1 MDDIPPSHPIDVDD
15 LETAIREGRHLHRA
29 RAYRIK
35 VADETLDFRP
45 IEVVDPMPLGRQIL
59 EAAGAQPIDE
69 FSVFALLPHGD
80 FEDVRL
86 DEPFDLRGRGTE
98 KFVCFRTDRLF
109 KFTIDNRQMEWG
121 KPLISGLIVRRLAAV
136 GPEYAIYLEV
146 RGGQDRE
153 IQDQDIIDL
162 SKPGIERFI
171 TVIRETTEGLTALPA
186 MDRTYLE
193 DHAIAYDLVIEG
205 RQAGV
210 ILKNVLLPAG
220 KFDHA
225 QADLLILLPSGY
237 PDACPDMFFTLPW
250 LRLTEAGRY
259 PTCAD
264 VPHMCGGNRWQRW
277 SRHSGAWRP
286 GVDGLQTMITRARHA
301 IEGAR

>member
-1 MDDIPPSHPIDVDD
+1 MDEISPSNILDVDD
-15 LETAIREGRHLHRA
+15 LEAAIREGRALHPA

-35 VADETLDFRP
+35 VADETLNFRS
-45 IEVVDPMPLGRQIL
+45 IEVIDPMPVGRQIL
-59 EAAGAQPIDE
+59 EAAGAHPIDE
-69 FSVFALLPHGD
+69 FSVFAMLSNGD

-86 DEPFDLRGRGTE
+86 DELFDLRGRGAE
-98 KFVCFRTDRLF
+98 KFIIFRTDRLF

-136 GPEYAIYLEV
+136 GPEYALYLEV

-153 IQDQDIIDL
+153 ISDTDIIDL

-171 TVIRETTEGLTALPA
+171 TVIRETTEGLTALPT

-193 DHAIAYDLVIEG
+193 DHAIDYELVSDG
-205 RQAGV
+205 SQVGV
-210 ILKNVLLPAG
+210 VLRDVPLPEG
-220 KFDHA
+220 KFDHEK
-225 QADLLILLPSGY
+225 ADLLILLPGGY
-237 PDACPDMFFTLPW
+237 PDACPDMFFTIPW
-250 LRLTEAGRY
+250 VRLADGGRY
-259 PTCAD
+259 PNCAD
-264 VPHMCGGNRWQRW
+264 VPHMFGGKQWQRW

-286 GVDGLQTMITRARHA
+286 GVDGLHTMIARARHA

>member
-1 MDDIPPSHPIDVDD
+1 MDDIPPSNRLDVDD
-15 LETAIREGRHLHRA
+15 LETAIREGRGLHPA

-45 IEVVDPMPLGRQIL
+45 IEVIDPMPLGRQIL
-59 EAAGAQPIDE
+59 ELARAHPIDE
-69 FSVFALLPHGD
+69 FSVFAMLPDGD

-98 KFVCFRTDRLF
+98 KFIVFRTDRLF

-136 GPEYAIYLEV
+136 GPEYAVYLEV

-153 IQDQDIIDL
+153 IKDADIIDL

-171 TVIRETTEGLTALPA
+171 TVIRETTEGLTALPT
-186 MDRTYLE
+186 MDRAYLE
-193 DHAIAYDLVIEG
+193 DHAIEYELVSEG
-205 RQAGV
+205 GQAGV
-210 ILKNVLLPAG
+210 VLKDAPLPNG
-220 KFDHA
+220 KFDHEKT
-225 QADLLILLPSGY
+225 DLLILLPGGY

-250 LRLTEAGRY
+250 VRLTDGGRF
-259 PTCAD
+259 PNCAD
-264 VPHMCGGNRWQRW
+264 APHMFGGKQWQRW

-286 GVDGLQTMITRARHA
+286 GVDGLHTMIARARHA